1 MDRAMDNRMNNVRN
15 RLQLLCS
22 RMEALSPLAKLS
34 SGYSFVSDETGG
46 ALTSVK
52 EIQENQ
58 QIFIHMSDGKVST
71 RVDGIE
77 FIDREGSY
85 ED

>member
-1 MDRAMDNRMNNVRN
+1 MHAYHNILVNDGEKKFYKHRKN
-15 RLQLLCS
+15 Q
-22 RMEALSPLAKLS
+22 

-85 ED
+85 EE